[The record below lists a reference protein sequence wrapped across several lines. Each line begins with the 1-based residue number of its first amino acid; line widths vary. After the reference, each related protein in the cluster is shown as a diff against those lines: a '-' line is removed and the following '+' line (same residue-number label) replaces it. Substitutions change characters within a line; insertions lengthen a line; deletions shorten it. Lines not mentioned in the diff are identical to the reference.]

1 MHTGEEILSYK
12 LVEKIGTGTA
22 SEVWLGLHKQL
33 NTKAAIKILRPE
45 LTSDEVLRKR
55 FQQEA
60 GLLATLD
67 HPNIVRTLDYTETE
81 KGQLYLVLEYV
92 EGKALNTLLEEKKG
106 VLSQELIIKII
117 KGVLDGVGYA
127 HRKNV
132 SHRDLKPSEIIVK
145 PDNQVK
151 ILDFGIAIA
160 ILPQPRLT
168 RAGTPRLFRSKYTS
182 PELIKMIQGDNIYKR
197 SDIYSIGVIL
207 WHLLTGREPYE
218 GLSDFE
224 IETQIVQ
231 HPLPPPSTL
240 RKDIAPWWDEIVA
253 RATDKQIG
261 MRYQTCEDFAQALLQ
276 KAGIQTAT
284 DIPAA
289 ALKTAQTQIANPT
302 PEPLPETQP
311 AKNNNKWVSWIVAAV
326 ILISSGLFLWYWN
339 IVLHPSS
346 KTPGTTT
353 DLRGAPKDAPN
364 NQPEDSLQLAYAPIA
379 DLRVQ
384 ATETRVDKKNPGTFS
399 PRMLLDNDPNTVW
412 KPKPKKK
419 LTEYQKCTLTF
430 TLPKT
435 ATLIGIQ
442 IHPGISGAGFSKAL
456 RLQSMRLLFS
466 DGSSE
471 NLTIQDKDSIQQF
484 IFSPRAANFV
494 KLIPVDFYPE
504 TATNKDWG
512 LNTVRL
518 LTPLKR

>member
-12 LVEKIGTGTA
+12 LVEKIGTGTV

-81 KGQLYLVLEYV
+81 NGQLYLVLEYV
-92 EGKALNTLLEEKKG
+92 EGKALDVLLKEKKG
-106 VLSQELIIKII
+106 VLSHELIIKII

-132 SHRDLKPSEIIVK
+132 SHRDLKPSDIIVK

-168 RAGTPRLFRSKYTS
+168 QVGTPRLFRSKYTS
-182 PELIKMIQGDNIYKR
+182 PELIKMVQGDNIYKR

-231 HPLPPPSTL
+231 HPLPPPGTL
-240 RKDIAPWWDEIVA
+240 RKDIPQWWNEIVA

-261 MRYQTCEDFAQALLQ
+261 MRYQTCEDFVQAILQ

-284 DIPAA
+284 DIPPA
-289 ALKTAQTQIANPT
+289 ALKTTQTQTASPT
-302 PEPLPETQP
+302 PEELPETQP
-311 AKNNNKWVSWIVAAV
+311 AKNKNKWVSWGVVAV
-326 ILISSGLFLWYWN
+326 ILIGAGFFLWYWN
-339 IVLHPSS
+339 VVLTPNS
-346 KTPGTTT
+346 KTHSTTT
-353 DLRGAPKDAPN
+353 DLRGAPKDSLT
-364 NQPEDSLQLAYAPIA
+364 DSLLPAYVPIT

-419 LTEYQKCTLTF
+419 LTEYQKCTLTV

-435 ATLIGIQ
+435 ATVAGIQ
-442 IHPGISGAGFSKAL
+442 IHPGISGVGFSKSL

-484 IFSPRAANFV
+484 IFSPRMANFV
-494 KLIPVDFYPE
+494 KLIPIDFHPE

-512 LNTVRL
+512 LHTVRL
-518 LTPLKR
+518 LTPLKH